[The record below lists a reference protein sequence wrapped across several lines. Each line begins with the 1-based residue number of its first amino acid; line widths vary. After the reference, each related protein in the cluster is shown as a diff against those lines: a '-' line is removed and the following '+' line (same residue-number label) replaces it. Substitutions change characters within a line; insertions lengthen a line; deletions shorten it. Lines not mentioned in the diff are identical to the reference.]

1 VQDPG
6 RLQEL
11 NSLAEEELF
20 PFLGQ
25 PLDELRAYTSAIF
38 ERFKNPFMAHALEDI
53 SLQSIAKFKS
63 RLLPICAYF
72 LEKKGTL
79 PPRIAVGLVALLTG
93 HLRSPDQMRDSEENK
108 RYFKHLQASD
118 ASELD
123 QVIQASQELFG
134 IEDRISL
141 EPAYFKLNGNS

>member
-1 VQDPG
+1 
-6 RLQEL
+6 
-11 NSLAEEELF
+11 
-20 PFLGQ
+20 
-25 PLDELRAYTSAIF
+25 
-38 ERFKNPFMAHALEDI
+38 MAHALNDI

-63 RLLPICAYF
+63 RLLPICTYF

-79 PPRIAVGLVALLTG
+79 PPRITVGLVALLTG

-108 RYFKHLQASD
+108 RYFKQFQASD

-123 QVIQASQELFG
+123 KVIQASQELFG

-141 EPAYFKLNGNS
+141 ELAYSKLNGKS